1 MKYWWVNQ
9 TESAGH
15 GLDAGCLWTQ
25 KKHHHKNADP
35 FHKKIRSVCIG
46 DPLISCTNG
55 RVVAVGTVL
64 PKAYAAPKSSDFG
77 AVDSSCSHRGW
88 RVDVSYTEF
97 DKGISI
103 GDNRSGIEPLLPST
117 LSPLDAIFCPSSLY
131 LSEISEAL
139 FGSILSQTD
148 YRYAPNRDADLD
160 AILDAAEHQWLYKRL
175 NDAVGREEKVVNLA
189 CARKGQ
195 GIFRSGVEE
204 VEDGCPG
211 SGIKDHQYLQ
221 VWHIKPWSVADNVE
235 RLDGNNGLLL
245 SPHIGFLFVRGYVTF
260 SGEGDMIISHQLGDD
275 IAASWRIMAANKRQF
290 THKQKGYLRYHRE
303 NIFMC

>member
-1 MKYWWVNQ
+1 M
-9 TESAGH
+9 
-15 GLDAGCLWTQ
+15 
-25 KKHHHKNADP
+25 
-35 FHKKIRSVCIG
+35 CIG
-46 DPLISCTNG
+46 DLLISCTNG
-55 RVVAVGTVL
+55 RVVALGTAL

-77 AVDSSCSHRGW
+77 AVDSSWSHRGW

-97 DKGISI
+97 DEGISI
-103 GDNRSGIEPLLPST
+103 RDNRSGIEPLLPST
-117 LSPLDAIFCPSSLY
+117 LSPLDVSFCPSSLY

-139 FGSILSQTD
+139 FGYILSQTG

-160 AILDAAEHQWLYKRL
+160 TILDAAEHQWLYKRL

-189 CARKGQ
+189 CARKCQ
-195 GIFRSGVEE
+195 GIFRSRVEE

-221 VWHIKPWSVADNVE
+221 VWHIKPWSVADNVG

-260 SGEGDMIISHQLGDD
+260 SGEGDMIVSHQLGDD
-275 IAASWRIMAANKRQF
+275 IAASWRIMAANKLQF
-290 THKQKGYLRYHRE
+290 TYKQKGYLRFHRE